1 LQSIFVNLKNNE
13 IVVIIFKKKRVSR
26 MITNTELEY
35 KGDLYPSEIVSFK
48 QEGDS
53 VYFHTDNS
61 VILKLTV
68 LRDSMIRFRYTTKG
82 YFSND
87 FSYAID
93 KSHSHGYN
101 FLEVTEDNHHYQ
113 IKTSKVQC
121 RIQKIDMRVSIYD
134 LNENVLLEDELG
146 FHWEESYEYG
156 GNIVKMSKASKDGEC
171 FYGLGDKA
179 TQLNLKG
186 KRVENFATDQYAF
199 SKDQEPLYKVVPFYI
214 GLQKKE
220 SYGIFF
226 DNTFRTYFDFCH
238 ERRNVTSFWAEGGE
252 MNYYFIYGPL
262 MQDVVTTYTDL
273 TGKPEL
279 PPLWALGY
287 HQCKWSY
294 YPESNVKEV
303 AAKFRELQIPCDAI
317 YLDIDYMD
325 GFRCFIWNKNY
336 FPDPK
341 RMVAELAE
349 DGFKTI
355 VIIDPG
361 IKIDKEYSIY
371 KEALEKDYFCK
382 RADGPFMKG
391 KVWPGECNFP
401 DYTNPEVREWWAGLF
416 KELISDIGVKGVWN
430 DMNEPAV
437 MEVPNKTFP
446 MDVRHNYDGNP
457 CSHRKAHNI
466 YGTQM
471 ARATYHGVKRFA
483 YPKRPFVIT
492 RSAYAG
498 AQRYTSS
505 WTGDNVAS
513 WEHLWIANIQVQR
526 MCISGMGFTGSD
538 IGGFAEQPSGELY
551 ARWIQLGVFHP
562 FCRTH
567 SSGDHGDQE
576 PWAFDEE
583 VIDITRKFVNLRYQ
597 LLPYLYTM
605 FWQYIEEGIPMLK
618 PLVYYD
624 QDDTQTHYRNDE
636 FIFGNQILVCPIL
649 EPNSLGRR
657 MYIPNGQW
665 YNYWTNE
672 FISGG
677 KEIWVDTKFD
687 QIPIFVKA
695 GAIIPKYPVQQYV
708 GEKEITELTLDLYFN
723 EGKEKSEIYEDAQ
736 DGYDYKKGRY
746 SLLSLQTIGKE
757 KELIV
762 QLHKEGKYITS
773 YSTFKINLFGLPFS
787 VKEIEIDNVKIDFD
801 RKSLDKEN
809 YLIIDKEFT
818 ELHIIGN

>member
-1 LQSIFVNLKNNE
+1 
-13 IVVIIFKKKRVSR
+13 
-26 MITNTELEY
+26 MITNTELEF
-35 KGDLYPSEIVSFK
+35 KGDLYPSKIVSF
-48 QEGDS
+48 EHDVDS
-53 VYFHTDNS
+53 VFFHSDNS
-61 VILKLTV
+61 VILKVTIV
-68 LRDSMIRFRYTTKG
+68 RDSLIRFRYTTKG

-101 FLEVTEDNHHYQ
+101 FLEITEELEFYKIQ
-113 IKTSKVQC
+113 TSKVKC
-121 RIQKIDMRVSIYD
+121 IIQKIDMRISIFD
-134 LNENVLLEDELG
+134 LNDNVLLEDELG
-146 FHWEESYEYG
+146 FHWEESYEFG

-179 TQLNLKG
+179 TQMNLKG
-186 KRVENFATDQYAF
+186 KRLENFATDQYAF
-199 SKDQEPLYKVVPFYI
+199 QKDQEPLYKVVPFYI
-214 GLQKKE
+214 GLQHKQA
-220 SYGIFF
+220 YGIFF
-226 DNTFRTYFDFCH
+226 DNTFRTFFDFCH

-252 MNYYFIYGPL
+252 MNYYFIHGPQ
-262 MQDVVTTYTDL
+262 MEDVVASYTDL

-294 YPESNVKEV
+294 FPESNVKEV
-303 AAKFRELQIPCDAI
+303 TAKFRELKIPCDAI

-325 GFRCFIWNKNY
+325 GFRCFTWNKEY

-349 DGFKTI
+349 DGFKTV

-361 IKIDKEYSIY
+361 IKIDKEYSVY

-382 RADGPFMKG
+382 RADGPYMKG

-446 MDVRHNYDGNP
+446 MDVRHDYDGNP

-483 YPKRPFVIT
+483 YPKRPFIIT

-505 WTGDNVAS
+505 WTGDNVAT

-526 MCISGMGFTGSD
+526 MSISGMGFTGSD
-538 IGGFAEQPSGELY
+538 IGGFAEQPSGELFT
-551 ARWIQLGVFHP
+551 RWIQLGVFHP

-583 VIDITRKFVNLRYQ
+583 VVDITRKFVNLRYQ

-618 PLVYYD
+618 PLVYFD
-624 QDDTQTHYRNDE
+624 QADTQTHYRNDE
-636 FIFGNQILVCPIL
+636 FVFGNQILVCPIL
-649 EPNSLGRR
+649 EPNAIGRR
-657 MYIPNGQW
+657 MYVPRGQW
-665 YNYWTNE
+665 YNYWTN
-672 FISGG
+672 SLVNGG
-677 KEIWVDTKFD
+677 KEMWVDTKYD
-687 QIPIFVKA
+687 EIPVFVKA
-695 GAIIPKYPVQQYV
+695 GAVIPKYPVQQYV
-708 GEKEITELTLDLYFN
+708 GELEFDELTLDLYYK
-723 EGKEKSEIYEDAQ
+723 EGKEKSVVYEDAQ

-746 SLLSLQTIGKE
+746 SFLTFQVTGKE
-757 KELIV
+757 LELNI
-762 QLHKEGKYITS
+762 QLHKEGKYDTP
-773 YSTFKINLFGLPFS
+773 YSMYKINLIGLPFKIKS
-787 VKEIEIDNVKIDFD
+787 IEIDNEEVAVDIEAIERD
-801 RKSLDKEN
+801 N
-809 YLIIDKEFT
+809 YLIVDKEFNV
-818 ELHIIGN
+818 LHITGK

>member
-1 LQSIFVNLKNNE
+1 
-13 IVVIIFKKKRVSR
+13 
-26 MITNTELEY
+26 MITNTSLEY
-35 KGDLYPSEIVSFK
+35 KGDLYPSKIVSYEH
-48 QEGDS
+48 EGDS
-53 VYFHTDNS
+53 IFFNTDNK
-61 VILKLTV
+61 VILKVTI
-68 LRDSMIRFRYTTKG
+68 LRDSLIRFRFTTKG

-93 KSHSHGYN
+93 KTQLHGYN
-101 FLEVTEDNHHYQ
+101 FLELTEEETYFQ
-113 IKTSKVQC
+113 IRTSKVKC
-121 RIQKIDMRVSIYD
+121 KIQKADLRLSIYD
-134 LNENVLLEDELG
+134 LNDFLILEDELG

-156 GNIVKMSKASKDGEC
+156 GNIVKMSKSSKDGEC

-179 TQLNLKG
+179 TQMNLKG
-186 KRVENFATDQYAF
+186 KRVENFATDQYAYQ
-199 SKDQEPLYKVVPFYI
+199 KEQDPLYKVVPFYI
-214 GLQKKE
+214 GLHNKQ

-226 DNTFRTYFDFCH
+226 DNTFRTFFDFCQ
-238 ERRNVTSFWAEGGE
+238 ERRNVTSYWAEGGE
-252 MNYYFIYGPL
+252 MNYYFIYGPQ

-279 PPLWALGY
+279 PPLWVLGY

-294 YPESNVKEV
+294 YPESKVKEITS
-303 AAKFRELQIPCDAI
+303 KFRELKIPCDAI
-317 YLDIDYMD
+317 YLDIDYME
-325 GFRCFIWNKNY
+325 GFRCFTWNKNY

-349 DGFKTI
+349 DGFKTV

-361 IKIDKEYSIY
+361 IKIDKDYWVY

-382 RADGPFMKG
+382 RADGPYMKG

-401 DYTNPEVREWWAGLF
+401 DYTNPAVREWWAGLF
-416 KELISDIGVKGVWN
+416 KELVSEIGVKGVWN

-446 MDVRHNYDGNP
+446 MDVRHFYDGNP

-492 RSAYAG
+492 RSAYSG

-505 WTGDNVAS
+505 WTGDNVAT

-526 MCISGMGFTGSD
+526 MSISGMGFTGSD
-538 IGGFAEQPSGELY
+538 IGGFAEQPTGELY

-567 SSGDHGDQE
+567 SSGDHGNQE

-583 VIDITRKFVNLRYQ
+583 VINITRKFVSLRYQ

-605 FWQYIEEGIPMLK
+605 FWQYIEEGVPMLK

-649 EPNSLGRR
+649 EPNAVGRR
-657 MYIPNGQW
+657 MYIPRGEW
-665 YNYWTNE
+665 YNYWTNDL
-672 FISGG
+672 FVGG
-677 KEIWVDTKFD
+677 REVWIDTKFD
-687 QIPIFVKA
+687 EIPVFVKA

-708 GEKEITELTLDLYFN
+708 GELEFDELTLDVYFKN
-723 EGKEKSEIYEDAQ
+723 GKEKSVVYEDAQ

-746 SLLSLQTIGKE
+746 SFLSFRTIGKE
-757 KELIV
+757 KELII
-762 QLHKEGKYITS
+762 QLHKEGKYDTP
-773 YSTFKINLFGLPFS
+773 YSKYKINLIGLPFK
-787 VKEIEIDNVKIDFD
+787 VTEIEIDNEKIEFD
-801 RKSLDKEN
+801 KISFESN
-809 YLIIDKEFT
+809 NFLIVDKEFN
-818 ELHIIGN
+818 ELHIIGE

>member
-1 LQSIFVNLKNNE
+1 
-13 IVVIIFKKKRVSR
+13 
-26 MITNTELEY
+26 MITNTSLEY
-35 KGDLYPSEIVSFK
+35 KGDLYPSKIVSYEH
-48 QEGDS
+48 EGDS
-53 VYFHTDNS
+53 IFFNTDNK
-61 VILKLTV
+61 VILKVTI
-68 LRDSMIRFRYTTKG
+68 LRDSLIRFRFTTKG

-93 KSHSHGYN
+93 KTQLHGYN
-101 FLEVTEDNHHYQ
+101 FLEVTEEETYFQ
-113 IKTSKVQC
+113 IRTSKVKC
-121 RIQKIDMRVSIYD
+121 KIQKADLRLSIYD
-134 LNENVLLEDELG
+134 LNNFLILEDELG

-156 GNIVKMSKASKDGEC
+156 GNIVKMSKYAKDGEC
-171 FYGLGDKA
+171 YYGLGDKA
-179 TQLNLKG
+179 TQMNLKG
-186 KRVENFATDQYAF
+186 KRVENFATDQYAYQ
-199 SKDQEPLYKVVPFYI
+199 KDQEPLYKVVPFYI
-214 GLQKKE
+214 GLHNKQ

-226 DNTFRTYFDFCH
+226 DNTFRTFFDFCQ

-252 MNYYFIYGPL
+252 MNYYFVYGPQ

-279 PPLWALGY
+279 PPLWVLGY

-294 YPESNVKEV
+294 YPESKVKEITS
-303 AAKFRELQIPCDAI
+303 KFRELQIPCDAI

-325 GFRCFIWNKNY
+325 GFRCFTWNKNY

-341 RMVAELAE
+341 RMVSELAE

-361 IKIDKEYSIY
+361 IKIDKDYWVY

-382 RADGPFMKG
+382 RADGPYMKG

-401 DYTNPEVREWWAGLF
+401 DYTNPLVREWWAGLF
-416 KELISDIGVKGVWN
+416 KELIADIGVKGVWN

-446 MDVRHNYDGNP
+446 MDVRHIYDGNP

-505 WTGDNVAS
+505 WTGDNVAT

-526 MCISGMGFTGSD
+526 LSISGMGFTGSD
-538 IGGFAEQPSGELY
+538 IGGFAEQPTGELY

-567 SSGDHGDQE
+567 SSGDHGNQE

-583 VIDITRKFVNLRYQ
+583 VINITRKFVSLRYQ

-605 FWQYIEEGIPMLK
+605 FWQYIEEGVPMLK

-649 EPNSLGRR
+649 EPNAVGRR
-657 MYIPNGQW
+657 MYIPRGEW

-672 FISGG
+672 LFIGG
-677 KEIWVDTKFD
+677 KEIWIDTKFD
-687 QIPIFVKA
+687 EIPVFVKA

-708 GEKEITELTLDLYFN
+708 GELEFDELTLDVYYKN
-723 EGKEKSEIYEDAQ
+723 GKEQSAVYEDAQ

-746 SLLSLQTIGKE
+746 SYLSLRNIGKE
-757 KELIV
+757 KELII
-762 QLHKEGKYITS
+762 QLHKEGKYITP
-773 YSTFKINLFGLPFS
+773 YTKYKINLIGLPFK
-787 VKEIEIDNVKIDFD
+787 VAEIEIDNEKIEFD
-801 RKSLDKEN
+801 KINFEQNNFL
-809 YLIIDKEFT
+809 LIDKEFN
-818 ELHIIGN
+818 ELHIVGE

>member
-1 LQSIFVNLKNNE
+1 
-13 IVVIIFKKKRVSR
+13 

-35 KGDLYPSEIVSFK
+35 KGDLYPTKIVAF
-48 QEGDS
+48 EHDVDS

-61 VILKLTV
+61 VILKVTV
-68 LRDSMIRFRYTTKG
+68 LRDSLIRFRFTTKG
-82 YFSND
+82 YFSKD
-87 FSYAID
+87 FSYAVD

-101 FLEVTEDNHHYQ
+101 FLEVSEHEEFYQ
-113 IKTSKVQC
+113 IKTSKVYC
-121 RIQKIDMRVSIYD
+121 RIQKVDMRMSIYD
-134 LNENVLLEDELG
+134 LEETIILEDELG

-156 GNIVKMSKASKDGEC
+156 GNIVKMSKSSKDGEC

-179 TQLNLKG
+179 TQMNLKG
-186 KRVENFATDQYAF
+186 KRIENFATDQYAF
-199 SKDQEPLYKVVPFYI
+199 QKDQEPLYKVVPFYI
-214 GLQKKE
+214 GLHNKK

-226 DNTFRTYFDFCH
+226 DNTFRTFFDFCH
-238 ERRNVTSFWAEGGE
+238 ERRNVTSYWAEGGE
-252 MNYYFIYGPL
+252 MNYYFIYGPQ

-294 YPESNVKEV
+294 YPESNLKEV
-303 AAKFRELQIPCDAI
+303 AAKFRELKIPCDAL

-325 GFRCFIWNKNY
+325 GFRCFTWNNDY

-349 DGFKTI
+349 DGFKTV

-361 IKIDKEYSIY
+361 IKIDKEYAVY
-371 KEALEKDYFCK
+371 KEALENDYFCK
-382 RADGPFMKG
+382 RADGPYMKG

-401 DYTNPEVREWWAGLF
+401 DFTNPKVREWWAGLF

-446 MDVRHNYDGNP
+446 MDVRHDYDGNP

-505 WTGDNVAS
+505 WTGDNVAT

-526 MCISGMGFTGSD
+526 MSISGMGFTGSD

-605 FWQYIEEGIPMLK
+605 FWQYIEEGVPMLK
-618 PLVYYD
+618 PLVYFD
-624 QDDTQTHYRNDE
+624 QEDVQTHYRNDE
-636 FIFGNQILVCPIL
+636 FIFGNQIVVCPIL
-649 EPNSLGRR
+649 EPNALGRR
-657 MYIPNGQW
+657 MYLPRGEW

-672 FISGG
+672 LCKGG
-677 KEIWVDTKFD
+677 KELWVDTKFD
-687 QIPIFVKA
+687 QIPIFIKA

-708 GEKEITELTLDLYFN
+708 GELEFDELILDIYYK
-723 EGKEKSEIYEDAQ
+723 EGKEKSVVYEDAQ

-746 SLLSLQTIGKE
+746 SFMSFQTTGKE
-757 KELIV
+757 NELII
-762 QLHKEGKYITS
+762 QSHQEGKYVTN
-773 YSTFKINLFGLPFS
+773 YSKYKINFIGLPF
-787 VKEIEIDNVKIDFD
+787 KIKTIEIDNVAVEFD
-801 RKSLDKEN
+801 SETLDKEG
-809 YLIIDKEFT
+809 YILVEKGFTSFHIMSDLI
-818 ELHIIGN
+818 

>member
-1 LQSIFVNLKNNE
+1 
-13 IVVIIFKKKRVSR
+13 
-26 MITNTELEY
+26 MITNTALEY
-35 KGDLYPSEIVSFK
+35 KGDLYPSKIVSHEH
-48 QEGDS
+48 EGDTIF
-53 VYFHTDNS
+53 FHTDNK
-61 VILKLTV
+61 VILKVTI
-68 LRDSMIRFRYTTKG
+68 LRDSLIRFRFTTKG

-93 KSHSHGYN
+93 KTQLHGYN
-101 FLEVTEDNHHYQ
+101 FLELTEEETYFQ
-113 IKTSKVQC
+113 IRTSKVKC
-121 RIQKIDMRVSIYD
+121 KIQKHDLRLSIYD
-134 LNENVLLEDELG
+134 LNDFLILEDELG

-156 GNIVKMSKASKDGEC
+156 GNIVKMSKSSKDGEC

-179 TQLNLKG
+179 TQMNLKG
-186 KRVENFATDQYAF
+186 KRLENFATDQYAF
-199 SKDQEPLYKVVPFYI
+199 QKEQDPLYKVVPFYI
-214 GLQKKE
+214 GLHNKQ

-226 DNTFRTYFDFCH
+226 DNTFRTFFDFCQ
-238 ERRNVTSFWAEGGE
+238 ERRNVASFWAEGGE
-252 MNYYFIYGPL
+252 MNYYFIYGPQ

-279 PPLWALGY
+279 PPLWVLGY

-294 YPESNVKEV
+294 YPESKVKEITS
-303 AAKFRELQIPCDAI
+303 KFRELKIPCDAI
-317 YLDIDYMD
+317 YLDIDYME
-325 GFRCFIWNKNY
+325 GFRCFTWSKDY

-361 IKIDKEYSIY
+361 IKIDKDYWVY
-371 KEALEKDYFCK
+371 QEALEKDYFCK
-382 RADGPFMKG
+382 RADGPYMKG

-401 DYTNPEVREWWAGLF
+401 DYTNPVVREWWAGLF

-446 MDVRHNYDGNP
+446 MDVRHSYDGNP

-492 RSAYAG
+492 RSAYSG

-505 WTGDNVAS
+505 WTGDNVAT

-538 IGGFAEQPSGELY
+538 IGGFAEQPTGELY

-567 SSGDHGDQE
+567 SSGDHGNQE

-583 VIDITRKFVNLRYQ
+583 VINITRKFVSLRYQ

-605 FWQYIEEGIPMLK
+605 FWQYIEEGVPMLK

-649 EPNSLGRR
+649 EPNAVGRR
-657 MYIPNGQW
+657 MYIPRGEW

-672 FISGG
+672 FATGG
-677 KEIWVDTKFD
+677 REVWVDTKFD
-687 QIPIFVKA
+687 EIPVFVKA

-708 GEKEITELTLDLYFN
+708 GELEFDELTLDLYYKN
-723 EGKEKSEIYEDAQ
+723 GKEKSAVYEDAQ

-746 SLLSLQTIGKE
+746 SFLSFRTIGKE
-757 KELIV
+757 KELII
-762 QLHKEGKYITS
+762 QLHKEGKYDTP
-773 YSTFKINLFGLPFS
+773 YSKFKINLIGLPFK
-787 VKEIEIDNVKIDFD
+787 VTEIEIDNEKVEFD
-801 RKSLDKEN
+801 SERYEEN
-809 YLIIDKEFT
+809 NFLIVDKEFT
-818 ELHIIGN
+818 ELHIIGQ

>member
-1 LQSIFVNLKNNE
+1 
-13 IVVIIFKKKRVSR
+13 

-35 KGDLYPSEIVSFK
+35 KGDLYPTKIVAF
-48 QEGDS
+48 EHEVDS
-53 VYFHTDNS
+53 VCFHTDNS
-61 VILKLTV
+61 VILKVTV
-68 LRDSMIRFRYTTKG
+68 LRDSLIRFRFTTKG

-101 FLEVTEDNHHYQ
+101 FLEVSEVEDYYQ

-121 RIQKIDMRVSIYD
+121 RIQKTDMRLSIFD
-134 LNENVLLEDELG
+134 LEDNLILEDELG

-156 GNIVKMSKASKDGEC
+156 GNIVKMSKSSKDGEC

-186 KRVENFATDQYAF
+186 KRLENFATDQYAF
-199 SKDQEPLYKVVPFYI
+199 QKDQEPLYKVVPFYI
-214 GLQKKE
+214 GLHNKK

-226 DNTFRTYFDFCH
+226 DNTFKTYFDFCH
-238 ERRNVTSFWAEGGE
+238 ERRNVASYWAEGGE
-252 MNYYFIYGPL
+252 MNYYFIYGPQ
-262 MQDVVTTYTDL
+262 MQDVVTTFTDL

-294 YPESNVKEV
+294 YPESNLKEV
-303 AAKFRELQIPCDAI
+303 AAKFRELKIPCDAL
-317 YLDIDYMD
+317 YLDIDYME
-325 GFRCFIWNKNY
+325 GFRCFTWNKEY

-349 DGFKTI
+349 NGFKTV

-371 KEALEKDYFCK
+371 KEALKNDYFCK
-382 RADGPFMKG
+382 RADGPYMKG

-401 DYTNPEVREWWAGLF
+401 DYTNPAVREWWAGLF
-416 KELISDIGVKGVWN
+416 KELISEIGVKGVWN

-446 MDVRHNYDGNP
+446 MDVRHDYDGNP

-505 WTGDNVAS
+505 WTGDNVAT

-526 MCISGMGFTGSD
+526 MSISGMGFTGSD

-583 VIDITRKFVNLRYQ
+583 VIDITRKFVSLRYQ

-624 QDDTQTHYRNDE
+624 QEDIQTHYRNDE
-636 FIFGNQILVCPIL
+636 FVFGNQILVCPIL

-657 MYIPNGQW
+657 MYVPRGHW

-672 FISGG
+672 EVKGG

-687 QIPIFVKA
+687 QIPLFVKA
-695 GAIIPKYPVQQYV
+695 GAVIPKYPVQQYV
-708 GEKEITELTLDLYFN
+708 GELEFDELTLDIYYKK
-723 EGKEKSEIYEDAQ
+723 GKEKSVVYEDAQ

-746 SLLSLQTIGKE
+746 SFLSFQTIGKE
-757 KELIV
+757 KELII
-762 QLHKEGKYITS
+762 QLHKEGKYDTN
-773 YSTFKINLFGLPFS
+773 YSKYKINLVGLPFK
-787 VKEIEIDNVKIDFD
+787 VKEIEIDNEKVLFD
-801 RKSLDKEN
+801 EKSFGNEG
-809 YLIIDKEFT
+809 YLVVYKGFT
-818 ELHIIGN
+818 ELHIIG